1 MIYAMGERLEEIT
14 IEEAAERPSIYIT
27 TTDKCRQMLDAAG
40 ILYEGEISMKDVRV
54 CKAETQQDCLYGS
67 LAVPKL
73 LDVLG
78 SRYRILFFI
87 NQTNIVLVDNDNFSE
102 RLVRRIM
109 RRKIH
114 QGETKEKFLYNF
126 VTEFMN
132 RDLELLDRYEKRII
146 EMEETVMEDKEM
158 DNFQSKLM
166 PLRKE
171 LLTLRSYYDEI
182 ADVGKEFIDN
192 ENGFFTKKQLKYFG
206 TMTDRAERLVDKSS
220 YLLDYAQQVKDA
232 YQAMVSAKQN
242 NNMQFLTIVSTFF
255 FPLTLITGWY
265 GMNFQDMPELEHG
278 YPWVIGLS
286 AVVVIICIII
296 FKKKKLF

>member
-14 IEEAAERPSIYIT
+14 IEEAAGRPSIYIT
-27 TTDKCRQMLDAAG
+27 TTDKCRQVLEQAG
-40 ILYEGEISMKDVRV
+40 ILYEGEISMKEVRV

-132 RDLELLDRYEKRII
+132 RDLEMLDRYEKRII
-146 EMEETVMEDKEM
+146 EMEEKVMEDKEM
-158 DNFQSKLM
+158 NNFQANLM

-182 ADVGKEFIDN
+182 ADIGKEFSDN

-232 YQAMVSAKQN
+232 YQAMVAAKQN
-242 NNMQFLTIVSTFF
+242 SNMQFLTIVSTFF

-265 GMNFQDMPELEHG
+265 GMNFHDMPELEHG
-278 YPWVIGLS
+278 YPWVIALS
-286 AVVVIICIII
+286 AAVVIVCIII